1 MSCNWSDLV
10 RSAVMFFDDNGFMLE
25 LMVAAVLFTGWLDR
39 RRHAAVRVPVA
50 LIALVCLS
58 VAWNAVIPENTWTLI
73 AQYMVYFAASAVLLH
88 WCVDVRWSQALFY
101 MVAAGTLQH
110 FAFRGGRL
118 MAAALHVFGG
128 TPESW
133 VDYAY
138 PVLLVPMYAI
148 GYAAFVRPLRGRRV
162 ENLGYGL
169 ILPLLAGMSLC
180 VSVFTNV
187 FNTLAADDLT
197 GSTYT
202 VFALFDLV
210 NCVFLLAL
218 LREIVDRERAEE
230 DSNVLQRLLEQQK
243 AQMEQSKET
252 IDLINVKTH
261 DLKKQ
266 LAAFGDRID
275 PDEIEE
281 LNGLVDIY
289 DSSVRTGNEAL
300 DVLLKQKAL
309 TCERRHIPFN
319 RMVDGR
325 PLSFMRPT
333 DIYALFGNA
342 IDNAIEANDG
352 MADDAGRY
360 IDMDVRCRRG
370 MLAIRVENP
379 YAGHLDFSDGLP
391 RTTKGDDRYHG
402 FGVRSIWM
410 IVERYGGTMAIDAD
424 GGVFRLTA
432 LIPLNRD

>member
-1 MSCNWSDLV
+1 MFCSWSDLV
-10 RSAVMFFDDNGFMLE
+10 RSAVTFFDDNGFMLE
-25 LMVAAVLFTGWLDR
+25 LMIAVALFTGWLDR
-39 RRHAAVRVPVA
+39 RRHAVVRVPVA

-73 AQYMVYFAASAVLLH
+73 VQYMAYFAASAVLLH
-88 WCVDVRWSQALFY
+88 WCVEVRWSQALFY

-118 MAAALHVFGG
+118 MATALHTLGG
-128 TPESW
+128 VPESW

-148 GYAAFVRPLRGRRV
+148 GHVAFVRPLRGRRV

-187 FNTLAADDLT
+187 FNTLAAGDLT

-210 NCVFLLAL
+210 NCMFLLAL

-243 AQMEQSKET
+243 SQLEQSKET

-275 PDEIEE
+275 PDEIED
-281 LNGLVDIY
+281 LKGLVDIY
-289 DSSVRTGNEAL
+289 DSSVHTGNEAL

-309 TCERRHIPFN
+309 ACERRGIQFN
-319 RMVDGR
+319 RIVDGHS
-325 PLSFMRPT
+325 LAFMRPT

-342 IDNAIEANDG
+342 VDNAIEANEVIADG
-352 MADDAGRY
+352 SGRY

-379 YAGHLDFSDGLP
+379 YSGDLEFADGLP
-391 RTTKGDDRYHG
+391 RTTKGDERYHG
-402 FGVRSIWM
+402 FGIRSMRM

-424 GGVFRLTA
+424 GGVFRLTV
-432 LIPLNRD
+432 LIPLGRD